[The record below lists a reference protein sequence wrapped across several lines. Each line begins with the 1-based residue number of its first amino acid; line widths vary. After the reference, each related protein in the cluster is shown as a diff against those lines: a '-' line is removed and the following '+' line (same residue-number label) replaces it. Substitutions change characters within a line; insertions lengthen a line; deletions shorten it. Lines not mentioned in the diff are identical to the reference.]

1 LAKPSL
7 TQPANVLAKPPK
19 TKKALMLR
27 TAAPTAKNFKKL
39 FFLTK
44 HAFRLLTTSSHEIR
58 CWILQEET

>member
-27 TAAPTAKNFKKL
+27 TAAPTAKNFKKFI
-39 FFLTK
+39 FFNET
-44 HAFRLLTTSSHEIR
+44 RLSVADNV
-58 CWILQEET
+58 